1 MGEGLGE
8 GYFRTNAIMN
18 KISDTNQANSILSD
32 TPTGIYIYCLA
43 RTPVSFPHTMIGIDG
58 IHGVYLAE
66 QDGIFSVISDVSL
79 KEYNEEALEKNM
91 IDVAWLVPRA
101 KRHEEVIE
109 FVMTHATLNQ
119 HVNPDSTLSPHLASP
134 LPLSPTVGQ
143 ASSPD
148 IMMTSG
154 DACPTNER
162 DRGRNRFSPPLVGGV
177 RACPVPDTG
186 GGSELLPKKD
196 TSTGQHTPVVPLRFC
211 TIYKSQESLFN
222 AIIPHREKILNFLDY
237 TVDKTEWSVKVFC
250 DKTIFM
256 NNCDKD
262 KEQSTMDNQSS
273 LSPGEAYL
281 LAKKMR
287 KIKEE
292 NFKQGLQMYLKD
304 IDFTLSQFADSY
316 RFLQC
321 TDKSIHGRPL
331 DMVMNTAFLVEQQTF
346 NMFKDTLDMLAE
358 KYRNEGLAFEFSGPW
373 PPYNFCP
380 AL

>member
-1 MGEGLGE
+1 
-8 GYFRTNAIMN
+8 MN
-18 KISDTNQANSILSD
+18 KIVETNQANSILLD
-32 TPTGIYIYCLA
+32 TSPGIYTYCLT
-43 RTPVSFPHTMIGIDG
+43 RTRVSFPHTMMGIDG
-58 IHGVYLAE
+58 AHGVYLAE
-66 QDGIFSVISDVSL
+66 QDGIFAVLSDVSL
-79 KEYNEEALEKNM
+79 KEYSEAALDKNM
-91 IDVAWLVPRA
+91 TVVAWLVPRA
-101 KRHEEVIE
+101 KRHEDVIE

-119 HVNPDSTLSPHLASP
+119 NVISNS
-134 LPLSPTVGQ
+134 PLSPPLPI
-143 ASSPD
+143 SSSFS
-148 IMMTSG
+148 IGSKG
-154 DACPTNER
+154 EEE
-162 DRGRNRFSPPLVGGV
+162 RGRLEIHGLS
-177 RACPVPDTG
+177 
-186 GGSELLPKKD
+186 KKD
-196 TSTGQHTPVVPLRFC
+196 ISTGQHTPVVPLRFC
-211 TIYKSQESLFN
+211 TIYKNQEGLFETIMPHKEQ
-222 AIIPHREKILNFLDY
+222 IINFLDY
-237 TVDKTEWSVKVFC
+237 TADKTEWSVKVFC
-250 DKTIFM
+250 DKTIFVKYS
-256 NNCDKD
+256 DKD
-262 KEQSTMDNQSS
+262 KEPSATTAQTS
-273 LSPGEAYL
+273 LLPGEAYL